1 MNGLLAQGI
10 TSDSLGNFFIGFL
23 AAVLVLLGIGIV
35 LYFAGYGFLLWYK
48 WRYREQDSLDS
59 ILLQVSLPRDNEIKI
74 DAAEQFFSGLGSLRK
89 SGRFARFHPQPHIS
103 FEIVGKPGDIRYYIH
118 VPKKLRDL
126 IEKQINGAYPDADIT
141 VVDENDTKQK
151 GVIGNEYNIFSEDG
165 KVAFASLR
173 PKGAPYQPMKIFKEM
188 AVDGMSMIT
197 STLAKMQEGEGA
209 AIQILVSPADG
220 KWKKA
225 GRSHIGKVKKA
236 ESNPEKATY
245 SADPK
250 ELEAIENK
258 IGKPGFE
265 VVIRVVV
272 CSSTMEAAKAH
283 LENITTVFSMFNGS
297 NLSLKKNKHRFKGL
311 FMHDFIYRYWPMRGC
326 TGILSSEELATI
338 YHFPNKQ
345 VTTPGIFWL
354 TSKRAPAPTQIPDSG
369 LYIGKSTFRGL
380 SRPVYM
386 LKEDRARHMYIIGKT
401 GTGKSQFLKQMIV
414 QDIENGEG
422 ICVIDPHGD
431 LIEDILLRV
440 PPNRAEDVIL
450 FDPSDTQRPM
460 GINIMEAYTEEQKH
474 YMVSSIIGLFY
485 KLYDPN
491 KTGIVGPRLEHGI
504 RNAMLTVMAEPGNT
518 FIEVQR
524 ALTDTSF
531 VQELLPK
538 VTDPII
544 KRYWTDQIAQT
555 NDFHKSEVL
564 DYIVSKFGRFVTN
577 KLMRNL
583 IGQSKSAFDFRK
595 VMDEKKILLVNL
607 SKGKIGEE
615 NSQFL
620 GLILVPKLLTAAMSR
635 QDIPFDQRE
644 DFYLYV
650 DEFQNFATPDFASIL
665 SEARKYKL
673 NLIVANQFTGQ
684 MEDDVKNAIFGNVG
698 TIASFRVGVQDA
710 NFLQH
715 EFQPTFTEAD
725 LINVDRFNAYFRTVV
740 HGEPVSSFSI
750 DVTKDMAKEKALE
763 NPRVAELI
771 KELSRLKYAKD
782 IHQVE
787 AEIAARAKL

>member
-1 MNGLLAQGI
+1 MDQPLATTLLTSDGLANLGFSLAITLLSLGLLGG
-10 TSDSLGNFFIGFL
+10 LGY
-23 AAVLVLLGIGIV
+23 VL
-35 LYFAGYGFLLWYK
+35 GYALFLWYK
-48 WRYREQDSLDS
+48 WKEREKASLES
-59 ILLQVSLPRDNEIKI
+59 ILLQVALPRDNEIKI
-74 DAAEQFFSGLGSLRK
+74 DAAEQLFSGFASLRK
-89 SGRFARFHPQPHIS
+89 SGRFANFHPQPFLS
-103 FEIVGKPGDIRYYIH
+103 FEIVGKPGDIRYYIY

-126 IEKQINGAYPDADIT
+126 VEKQINGAYPDADIT
-141 VVDENDTKQK
+141 VVDENDVKQK

-165 KVAFASLR
+165 KVAFASWR
-173 PKGAPYQPMKIFKEM
+173 PKSPGYKPMKVYKDM

-209 AIQILVSPADG
+209 AIQFLISPADG

-225 GRSHIGKVKKA
+225 GRSHIAGVKKK
-236 ESNPEKATY
+236 ESNPEKASY
-245 SADPK
+245 STDPK
-250 ELEAIENK
+250 ELEAIDNK
-258 IGKPGFE
+258 IGKPGFD
-265 VVIRVVV
+265 VVIRAVV
-272 CSSTMEAAKAH
+272 CSSTSEAAKSH
-283 LENITTVFSMFNGS
+283 LDNIGSAFAMFGGAN
-297 NLSLKKNKHRFKGL
+297 SLTKNKHRFKGL
-311 FMHDFIYRYWPMRGC
+311 FMQDFIYRYWPMRKC
-326 TGILSSEELATI
+326 TGVMTSEELATI

-354 TSKRAPAPTQIPDSG
+354 TSKRAPAPTQIPTSG

-386 LKEDRARHMYIIGKT
+386 LQEDRARHMYIIGKT

-422 ICVIDPHGD
+422 LCVIDPHGD

-440 PPNRAEDVIL
+440 PPERAEDVIV

-524 ALTDTSF
+524 ALTDTAF
-531 VQELLPK
+531 VQDLLPK

-595 VMDEKKILLVNL
+595 IMDERKILLVNL

-635 QDIPFDQRE
+635 QDIPFEQRQ

-650 DEFQNFATPDFASIL
+650 DEFQNFATPDFAAIL

-684 MEDDVKNAIFGNVG
+684 MEDEVKNAIFGNVG
-698 TIASFRVGVQDA
+698 TIAAFRVGVQDA

-715 EFQPTFTEAD
+715 EFQPTFGEAD

-750 DVTKDMAKEKALE
+750 DVTKDMKKEKELE
-763 NPRVAELI
+763 NPRVSELI

>member
-1 MNGLLAQGI
+1 MQNLAQ
-10 TSDSLGNFFIGFL
+10 LNFFDVLSSLISSI
-23 AAVLVLLGIGIV
+23 LVLGIV
-35 LYFAGYGFLLWYK
+35 GVIAYFGGYALFLWYK
-48 WRYREQDSLDS
+48 WRDREKASLDS
-59 ILLQVSLPRDNEIKI
+59 VLLQVSLPRDNEIKI
-74 DAAEQFFSGLGSLRK
+74 DAAEQLFAGFASLRK
-89 SGRFARFHPQPHIS
+89 SGRFAFLHPQPHIA
-103 FEIVGKPGDIRYYIH
+103 FELVGKPGDIRYYIH

-126 IEKQINGAYPDADIT
+126 VEKQVNGSYPDADIS
-141 VVDENDTKQK
+141 VVDENDAKQK
-151 GVIGNEYNIFSEDG
+151 GVIGNEYNIFTEDG
-165 KVAFASLR
+165 KVAFASWR
-173 PKGAPYQPMKIFKEM
+173 PKGPSYTPLKIFKDM
-188 AVDGMSMIT
+188 AVDGMSLLT
-197 STLAKMQEGEGA
+197 STLAKMQDGEGIA
-209 AIQILVSPADG
+209 LQVMISPADS
-220 KWKKA
+220 KWKKI
-225 GRSHIGKVKKA
+225 GRAHIGKVKKA
-236 ESNPEKATY
+236 ESNPEKASY

-250 ELEAIENK
+250 ELEGIENK

-265 VVIRVVV
+265 VVIRAVV
-272 CSSTMEAAKAH
+272 CSSTMEAAKGH
-283 LENITTVFSMFNGS
+283 LDNIGSAMSMFGGAN
-297 NLSLKKNKHRFKGL
+297 SLTKNKHRFKGL
-311 FMHDFIYRYWPMRGC
+311 FMQDFIYRYWPMYKG
-326 TGILSSEELATI
+326 TGILSSEELATVF
-338 YHFPNKQ
+338 HFPNKQ

-354 TSKRAPAPTQIPDSG
+354 TSKRAPAPTQIPDNG
-369 LYIGKSTFRGL
+369 LFIGRSTFRGL
-380 SRPVYM
+380 SRNIYM
-386 LKEDRARHMYIIGKT
+386 LQEDRARHMYIIGKT

-414 QDIENGEG
+414 QDVENGEG

-431 LIEDILLRV
+431 LIEEILLRV
-440 PPNRAEDVIL
+440 PPSRAEDVIV

-504 RNAMLTVMAEPGNT
+504 RNAMLTVMVEPGNT

-524 ALTDTSF
+524 ALTDNNF

-538 VTDPII
+538 LTDPII

-555 NDFHKSEVL
+555 SDFHKSEVL

-577 KLMRNL
+577 KLMRNI

-595 VMDEKKILLVNL
+595 IMDEKKILLVNL
-607 SKGKIGEE
+607 SKGKVGEE

-635 QDIPFDQRE
+635 QDVPYEQRQ

-650 DEFQNFATPDFASIL
+650 DEFQNFATPDFAAIL

-684 MEDDVKNAIFGNVG
+684 MEDEVKNAIFGNVG
-698 TIASFRVGVQDA
+698 TIASFRVGVQDG

-715 EFQPTFTEAD
+715 EFQPTFSEAD
-725 LINVDRFNAYFRTVV
+725 LINVDRFNAYIRTVV
-740 HGEPVSSFSI
+740 HGEPVSAFSV
-750 DVTKDMAKEKALE
+750 DVTKDMAKEKALD

-782 IHQVE
+782 VHQVE
-787 AEIAARAKL
+787 AEIASRARL

>member
-1 MNGLLAQGI
+1 MNLATLSQINIFDLLF
-10 TSDSLGNFFIGFL
+10 SLASTLLI
-23 AAVLVLLGIGIV
+23 LGILGGI
-35 LYFAGYGFLLWYK
+35 GYVGGYALFLWYK
-48 WRYREQDSLDS
+48 WKDREKASLDS
-59 ILLQVSLPRDNEIKI
+59 VLLQVSMPRENEIKI
-74 DAAEQFFSGLGSLRK
+74 DAAESLFSGFASLRK
-89 SGRFARFHPQPHIS
+89 SGRFANLHPQQHIA
-103 FEIVGKPGDIRYYIH
+103 FELVGKPGDIRYYIH

-126 IEKQINGAYPDADIT
+126 VEKQINGAYPDADIN
-141 VVDENDTKQK
+141 VVDENDVKQK

-165 KVAFASLR
+165 KVAFASWR
-173 PKGAPYQPMKIFKEM
+173 PKGPAYSPLKNYKDL
-188 AVDGMSMIT
+188 AVDGMSLLT

-209 AIQILVSPADG
+209 AIQIMISPADG
-220 KWKKA
+220 KWKKV
-225 GRSHIGKVKKA
+225 GRAHIGKVKKA

-250 ELEAIENK
+250 ELEGIENK
-258 IGKPGFE
+258 ISKPGFD
-265 VVIRVVV
+265 VVIRAVV
-272 CSSTMEAAKAH
+272 CSSTMESAKGH
-283 LENITTVFSMFNGS
+283 LDNIGSALAMFGGAN
-297 NLSLKKNKHRFKGL
+297 SLTKNKHRFKGL
-311 FMHDFIYRYWPMRGC
+311 FMHDFIYRYWPMRNC
-326 TGILSSEELATI
+326 TGVLSSEELATI

-354 TSKRAPAPTQIPDSG
+354 TSKRAPAPTQIPDNG
-369 LYIGKSTFRGL
+369 LYLGRSTFRGL

-386 LKEDRARHMYIIGKT
+386 LQEDRARHMYIIGKT
-401 GTGKSQFLKQMIV
+401 GTGKSQFLKQMIL

-422 ICVIDPHGD
+422 LCVIDPHGD
-431 LIEDILLRV
+431 LIEEILLRV
-440 PPNRAEDVIL
+440 PPSRAEDVIV

-504 RNAMLTVMAEPGNT
+504 RNAMLTVMCEPGNT

-524 ALTDTSF
+524 ALTDNNF

-555 NDFHKSEVL
+555 SDFHKSEVL

-577 KLMRNL
+577 KLMRNI
-583 IGQSKSAFDFRK
+583 IGQSKSSFDFRK

-607 SKGKIGEE
+607 SKGKVGEE

-635 QDIPFDQRE
+635 QDIPYEQRQ

-650 DEFQNFATPDFASIL
+650 DEFQNFATPDFAAIL

-684 MEDDVKNAIFGNVG
+684 MEDDVKQAIFGNVG
-698 TIASFRVGVQDA
+698 TITSFRVGVQDA

-715 EFQPTFTEAD
+715 EFQPTFGEAD
-725 LINVDRFNAYFRTVV
+725 LINVDRFNAYIRTVV
-740 HGEPVSSFSI
+740 HGEPVSAFSI
-750 DVTKDMAKEKALE
+750 DVTKDMAKEKALD
-763 NPRVAELI
+763 NPRVGELI

-782 IHQVE
+782 VHQIE
-787 AEIAARAKL
+787 AEIAARARL

>member
-1 MNGLLAQGI
+1 MDTTGGILNNAAATPDVLTNLFIGLLMSLI
-10 TSDSLGNFFIGFL
+10 TILIIG
-23 AAVLVLLGIGIV
+23 GIGYLGGYA
-35 LYFAGYGFLLWYK
+35 LYLWYK
-48 WRYREQDSLDS
+48 WKGREQTSLDS

-74 DAAEQFFSGLGSLRK
+74 DAAEQFFSGLTSLHK
-89 SGRFARFHPQPHIS
+89 SGRFSSLHPQPHIA
-103 FEIVGKPGDIRYYIH
+103 FELVGKPGDIRYYIH

-126 IEKQINGAYPDADIT
+126 VEKQINGSYPDADIN
-141 VVDENDTKQK
+141 VVDENDAKQK

-165 KVAFASLR
+165 KVAFASLA
-173 PKGAPYQPMKIFKEM
+173 PKGAGYKPLKIYKEM
-188 AVDGMSMIT
+188 AVDGMSMLT
-197 STLAKMQEGEGA
+197 STLAKMQPGEGA
-209 AIQILVSPADG
+209 AIQIMVSPADG
-220 KWKKA
+220 KWKKV
-225 GRSHIGKVKKA
+225 GRSHIAGVKKK
-236 ESNPEKATY
+236 ESNPEKASY
-245 SADPK
+245 SSDPK
-250 ELEAIENK
+250 ELEAIDNK

-283 LENITTVFSMFNGS
+283 LENITTALAMFNGQ
-297 NLSLKKNKHRFKGL
+297 NSLKKNKHRFKGL

-326 TGILSSEELATI
+326 TGIMSSEELATI

-345 VTTPGIFWL
+345 ITTPGIFWL
-354 TSKRAPAPTQIPDSG
+354 TSKRAPAPTQIPTEG

-380 SRPVYM
+380 SRSVYM
-386 LKEDRARHMYIIGKT
+386 LEEDRARHMYIIGKT

-440 PPNRAEDVIL
+440 PPNRAEDVIV

-460 GINIMEAYTEEQKH
+460 GINIMEAYTEEEKH

-524 ALTDTSF
+524 ALTDTKF
-531 VQELLPK
+531 VEELLPK

-555 NDFHKSEVL
+555 NEFHKSEVL
-564 DYIVSKFGRFVTN
+564 DYIVSKFGRFITN
-577 KLMRNL
+577 KLMRNM
-583 IGQSKSAFDFRK
+583 IGQSKSSFDFRK

-635 QDIPFDQRE
+635 QDIPFEQRQN
-644 DFYLYV
+644 FYLYV
-650 DEFQNFATPDFASIL
+650 DEFQNFATPDFAAIL

-715 EFQPTFTEAD
+715 EFQPTFGEAD
-725 LINVDRFNAYFRTVV
+725 LINVDRFNAYIRTVV
-740 HGEPVSSFSI
+740 HGEPVSSFSV
-750 DVTKDMAKEKALE
+750 DVTKDMAKEKALD

-771 KELSRLKYAKD
+771 TELSRLK
-782 IHQVE
+782 
-787 AEIAARAKL
+787 

>member
-1 MNGLLAQGI
+1 MQNLANLNIFDVLSNLAGSLL
-10 TSDSLGNFFIGFL
+10 
-23 AAVLVLLGIGIV
+23 LLGILAGI
-35 LYFAGYGFLLWYK
+35 LYLLGYALFLWYK
-48 WRYREQDSLDS
+48 WKGREAQSLDS
-59 ILLQVSLPRDNEIKI
+59 VLLQVSLPRDNEIKI
-74 DAAEQFFSGLGSLRK
+74 DAAEQLFAGFASLRK
-89 SGRFARFHPQPHIS
+89 SGRFAFLHPQPHIS
-103 FEIVGKPGDIRYYIH
+103 FELVGKPGDIRYYIH

-126 IEKQINGAYPDADIT
+126 VEKQVNGSYPDADIS
-141 VVDENDTKQK
+141 VVDEADVKQK
-151 GVIGNEYNIFSEDG
+151 GVIGNEYNIFTEDG
-165 KVAFASLR
+165 KVAFASWR
-173 PKGAPYQPMKIFKEM
+173 PKGPGYTPMKIFKDM
-188 AVDGMSMIT
+188 AVDGMSLLT
-197 STLAKMQEGEGA
+197 STLAKMQEGEGIA
-209 AIQILVSPADG
+209 LQVMISPADST
-220 KWKKA
+220 WKKA

-250 ELEAIENK
+250 ELEGIENK
-258 IGKPGFE
+258 IGKPGFD
-265 VVIRVVV
+265 VVIRAVV
-272 CSSTMEAAKAH
+272 CSSTMDAAKGH
-283 LENITTVFSMFNGS
+283 VDNINSALAMFGGANA
-297 NLSLKKNKHRFKGL
+297 LKKNKHRFKGL
-311 FMHDFIYRYWPMRGC
+311 FMTDFIYRYWPMRGG
-326 TGILSSEELATI
+326 TGIMTSEELATI

-354 TSKRAPAPTQIPDSG
+354 TSKRAPAPTQIPESG
-369 LYIGKSTFRGL
+369 LYIGRSTFRGL

-386 LKEDRARHMYIIGKT
+386 LQEDRARHMYIIGKT
-401 GTGKSQFLKQMIV
+401 GTGKSQFLKQMII

-431 LIEDILLRV
+431 LIEEILLRV
-440 PPNRAEDVIL
+440 PPQRAEDVIV

-504 RNAMLTVMAEPGNT
+504 RNAMLTVMCEPGNT

-524 ALTDTSF
+524 ALTDNNF

-555 NDFHKSEVL
+555 SDFHKSEVL

-577 KLMRNL
+577 KLMRNI
-583 IGQSKSAFDFRK
+583 IGQSKSSFDFRK
-595 VMDEKKILLVNL
+595 IMDEKKILLVNL
-607 SKGKIGEE
+607 SKGKVGEE

-635 QDIPFDQRE
+635 QDIPYEQRQ

-650 DEFQNFATPDFASIL
+650 DEFQNFATPDFAAIL

-684 MEDDVKNAIFGNVG
+684 MEDEVKNAIFGNVG

-715 EFQPTFTEAD
+715 EFQPTFAEAD
-725 LINVDRFNAYFRTVV
+725 LINVDRFNAYIRTVV
-740 HGEPVSSFSI
+740 HGEPVSAFSV
-750 DVTKDMAKEKALE
+750 DVTKDMAKEKALD

-782 IHQVE
+782 VHQVE
-787 AEIAARAKL
+787 AEISARARL

>member
-1 MNGLLAQGI
+1 MQNLAQI
-10 TSDSLGNFFIGFL
+10 NIFSALSSLSALLIL
-23 AAVLVLLGIGIV
+23 LLVLGGLGYI
-35 LYFAGYGFLLWYK
+35 AGYGLFLWYK
-48 WRYREQDSLDS
+48 WKDREKASLES
-59 ILLQVSLPRDNEIKI
+59 VLLQVSLPRDNEIKI
-74 DAAEQFFSGLGSLRK
+74 DAAEQLFAGFSSLRK
-89 SGRFARFHPQPHIS
+89 SGRFAFLHPQPHIS
-103 FEIVGKPGDIRYYIH
+103 FELVGKPGDIRYYIH

-126 IEKQINGAYPDADIT
+126 VEKQINGSYPDADIS
-141 VVDENDTKQK
+141 VVDEADVKQK
-151 GVIGNEYNIFSEDG
+151 GVIGNEYNIFTEDG
-165 KVAFASLR
+165 KVAFASWR
-173 PKGAPYQPMKIFKEM
+173 PKGPSYAPMKIFKDM
-188 AVDGMSMIT
+188 AVDGMSLIT
-197 STLAKMQEGEGA
+197 STLAKMQEGEGIA
-209 AIQILVSPADG
+209 LQVMISPADG
-220 KWKKA
+220 KWKKV
-225 GRSHIGKVKKA
+225 GRAHIGKVKKA
-236 ESNPEKATY
+236 ESNPEKASY

-265 VVIRVVV
+265 VVIRAVV
-272 CSSTMEAAKAH
+272 CSSTMEAAKGH
-283 LENITTVFSMFNGS
+283 LDNIGSALAMFGGAN
-297 NLSLKKNKHRFKGL
+297 SLKKNKHRFKGL
-311 FMHDFIYRYWPMRGC
+311 FMQDFIYRYWPMRDC
-326 TGILSSEELATI
+326 TGVLTSEELATI

-354 TSKRAPAPTQIPDSG
+354 TSKRAPAPTQIPDNG
-369 LYIGKSTFRGL
+369 LYIGRSTFRGL

-386 LKEDRARHMYIIGKT
+386 LQEDRARHMYIIGKT

-431 LIEDILLRV
+431 LIEEILLRV
-440 PPNRAEDVIL
+440 PPSRAEDVIV

-504 RNAMLTVMAEPGNT
+504 RNAMLTVMCEPGNT

-524 ALTDTSF
+524 ALTDNNF

-555 NDFHKSEVL
+555 SDFHKSEVL

-577 KLMRNL
+577 KLMRNI
-583 IGQSKSAFDFRK
+583 IGQSKSSFDFRK
-595 VMDEKKILLVNL
+595 IMDEKKILLVNL
-607 SKGKIGEE
+607 SKGKVGEE

-635 QDIPFDQRE
+635 QDIPYEQRQ

-650 DEFQNFATPDFASIL
+650 DEFQNFATPDFAAIL

-684 MEDDVKNAIFGNVG
+684 MEDEVKNAIFGNVG

-725 LINVDRFNAYFRTVV
+725 LINVDRFNAYIRTVV

-750 DVTKDMAKEKALE
+750 DVTKDMAKEKALD

-782 IHQVE
+782 VHQVE
-787 AEIAARAKL
+787 AEISARARL